1 MKREFFLI
9 LFIFILIVMALFGVH
24 YLYLLQNGFNEQNYQ
39 IAFFILFLPSAIIG
53 YIFLYITLQR
63 LYNQEESLEHLIREV
78 LHEINLPIATIEAN
92 IELLKRAE
100 SDTKRLKRLSRVA
113 NSTKR
118 LRKLY
123 KELSYEIKKEISLIE
138 RERFDLKE
146 LIEAEVE
153 HFKSLGFDR
162 FNLSL
167 EETKI
172 LADKI
177 GFEQVI
183 DNIIQNSL
191 KYSKDKID
199 ITLKGGILKIKDYGI
214 GMSESEI
221 LNIYQRYYQADSS
234 KDGEGIG
241 LTIVKKYCDEN
252 KIDLKIDSALNQGTT
267 FTLFLSKVLI

>member
-1 MKREFFLI
+1 MKREFILI
-9 LFIFILIVMALFGVH
+9 LTIFMVILVALFGVH
-24 YLYLLQNGFNEQNYQ
+24 YLYLVQNGFNEQNYQ
-39 IAFFILFLPSAIIG
+39 IAFFILLLPSAIIG

-100 SDTKRLKRLSRVA
+100 SDSKRLKRLSRVA

-138 RERFDLKE
+138 KEKFDLKE
-146 LIEAEVE
+146 LIEAEIE

-162 FNLSL
+162 FDVEL
-167 EETKI
+167 ESCFVY
-172 LADKI
+172 LDRV
-177 GFEQVI
+177 GLEQVV
-183 DNIIQNSL
+183 DNLIENAL
-191 KYSKDKID
+191 KYSKDKIE
-199 ITLKGGILKIKDYGI
+199 IKLKSATLSIKDYGV

-221 LNIYQRYYQADSS
+221 LNIYTRYYQGDSS
-234 KDGEGIG
+234 KKGEGIG
-241 LTIVKKYCDEN
+241 LAIVKRYCDEN
-252 KIDLKIDSALNQGTT
+252 RIELKIESAPNQGTK
-267 FTLFLSKVLI
+267 FSLFLDRVLD

>member
-1 MKREFFLI
+1 MVI
-9 LFIFILIVMALFGVH
+9 LVALFGVH
-24 YLYLLQNGFNEQNYQ
+24 YLYLVQNGFNEQNYQ

-100 SDTKRLKRLSRVA
+100 SDSKRLKRLSRVA

-138 RERFDLKE
+138 KEKFDLKE
-146 LIEAEVE
+146 LIEAEIE

-162 FNLSL
+162 FDVEL
-167 EETKI
+167 ESCFVY
-172 LADKI
+172 LDRV
-177 GFEQVI
+177 GLEQVV
-183 DNIIQNSL
+183 DNLIENAL
-191 KYSKDKID
+191 KYSKDKIE
-199 ITLKGGILKIKDYGI
+199 IKLKSATLSIKDYGV

-221 LNIYQRYYQADSS
+221 LNIYTRYYQGDSS
-234 KDGEGIG
+234 KKGEGIG
-241 LTIVKKYCDEN
+241 LAIVKRYCDEN
-252 KIDLKIDSALNQGTT
+252 RIELKIESAPNQGTK
-267 FTLFLSKVLI
+267 FSLFLDRVLD